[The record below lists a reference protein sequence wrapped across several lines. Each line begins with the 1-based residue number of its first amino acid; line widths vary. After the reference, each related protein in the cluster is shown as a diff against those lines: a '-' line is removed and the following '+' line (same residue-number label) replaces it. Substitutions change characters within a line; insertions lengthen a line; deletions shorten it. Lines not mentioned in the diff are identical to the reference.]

1 MATVAGVKV
10 KAKPRKIRNPLLGD
24 EKYTGVEPQWPVES
38 EKWPDEQFDSFLRRC
53 FYYYNYYYTQKDCK
67 KYVTEWMRNQK
78 QFTPEQVRQFER
90 AGEKWLPMTAC
101 SLVMAHRQGMQL
113 PHQAFRRLQV
123 GQGLVQGLGVVVFE
137 QDHRETSLSG

>member
-53 FYYYNYYYTQKDCK
+53 FYYYNYYY
-67 KYVTEWMRNQK
+67 Y
-78 QFTPEQVRQFER
+78 
-90 AGEKWLPMTAC
+90 
-101 SLVMAHRQGMQL
+101 
-113 PHQAFRRLQV
+113 
-123 GQGLVQGLGVVVFE
+123 
-137 QDHRETSLSG
+137 